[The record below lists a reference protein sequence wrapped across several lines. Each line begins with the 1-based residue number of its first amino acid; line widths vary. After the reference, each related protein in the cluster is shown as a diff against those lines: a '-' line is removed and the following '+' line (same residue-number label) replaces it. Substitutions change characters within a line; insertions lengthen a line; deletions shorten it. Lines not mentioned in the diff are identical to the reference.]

1 MDKTIN
7 NNSYA
12 IIETAGKQY
21 IVSVNDKIR
30 VNKNISSEELTIDK
44 VLLIKKENNIIIGT
58 PYIENAK
65 VIASVSKKGKEKK
78 IIVFKYRAK
87 KGYRRKYGHRQPYTD
102 LLIKEIILPS

>member
-7 NNSYA
+7 SNSYA
-12 IIETAGKQY
+12 IVETAGKQY
-21 IVSVNDKIR
+21 IVSVDDKIR
-30 VNKNISSEELTIDK
+30 INKHISSEEYVIDK
-44 VLLIKKENNIIIGT
+44 VLLIKKDDNVVIGT

-65 VIASVSKKGKEKK
+65 VIASVERKGKGKK

-102 LLIKEIILPS
+102 LLIKEIILP